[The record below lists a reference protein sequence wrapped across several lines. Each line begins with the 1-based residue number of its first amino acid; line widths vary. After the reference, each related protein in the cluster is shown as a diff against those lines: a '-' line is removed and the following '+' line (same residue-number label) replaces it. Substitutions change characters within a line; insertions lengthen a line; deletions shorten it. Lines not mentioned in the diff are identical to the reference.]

1 MKRKWLFRL
10 LLGLLGVVIGFQVL
24 FLLYFR
30 EFYSTADKAFWVPG
44 LNGDF
49 VPHGID
55 ACGEGYLISG
65 YRADS
70 GTSRIYWV
78 APDGTTNGMRV
89 RLEDG
94 GVLACH
100 AGGIAVGDT
109 FTYLVG
115 GAVELFHRQPG
126 LLLLPDGRYAGGGGV
141 RLR

>member
-1 MKRKWLFRL
+1 MKRKWLSRL

-49 VPHGID
+49 VPQGID

-100 AGGIAVGDT
+100 AGGIAVG
-109 FTYLVG
+109 G
-115 GAVELFHRQPG
+115 GADASLY
-126 LLLLPDGRYAGGGGV
+126 LLQRTE
-141 RLR
+141 